1 MVYKKHSNQV
11 KKVSTN
17 KSVHF
22 DLNNDVHRKLRALM
36 FLREFSLQGFFRLM
50 AESFVNNN
58 PYLSNLIDD
67 RIRDIKNNKINHMKN
82 VNKKELYDVIEQNSP
97 FKEEN

>member
-1 MVYKKHSNQV
+1 MSSKKYSNQV

-50 AESFVNNN
+50 AESFVNGD
-58 PYLSNLIDD
+58 PYLNEMVDD
-67 RIRDIKNNKINHMKN
+67 RIRDIKNKKIDHMKN

-97 FKEEN
+97 FKDED

>member
-1 MVYKKHSNQV
+1 MVYKKHSDQV

-36 FLREFSLQGFFRLM
+36 FLKEFSLQGFFLI
-50 AESFVNNN
+50 ES
-58 PYLSNLIDD
+58 
-67 RIRDIKNNKINHMKN
+67 
-82 VNKKELYDVIEQNSP
+82 
-97 FKEEN
+97 

>member
-1 MVYKKHSNQV
+1 
-11 KKVSTN
+11 
-17 KSVHF
+17 VHF

-50 AESFVNNN
+50 AEKFIDGDV
-58 PYLSNLIDD
+58 YLSELVDD

-97 FKEEN
+97 FKEED

>member
-1 MVYKKHSNQV
+1 
-11 KKVSTN
+11 
-17 KSVHF
+17 
-22 DLNNDVHRKLRALM
+22 M

-50 AESFVNNN
+50 AEKFIDGDV
-58 PYLSNLIDD
+58 YLSELVDD

-97 FKEEN
+97 FKEED